1 MLCFYFLE
9 IDWQQFSS
17 GIIMLLFQGE
27 SNSAK
32 DHGVVK
38 LGKEVES
45 QSNVKDIFEC
55 LVRLK

>member
-45 QSNVKDIFEC
+45 NVKVIFEC
-55 LVRLK
+55 LVRFF

>member
-9 IDWQQFSS
+9 IDWQQFSG
-17 GIIMLLFQGE
+17 GIIMLLLQGE
-27 SNSAK
+27 SNIAK

-45 QSNVKDIFEC
+45 QSNEQDIFEC
-55 LVRLK
+55 LVS